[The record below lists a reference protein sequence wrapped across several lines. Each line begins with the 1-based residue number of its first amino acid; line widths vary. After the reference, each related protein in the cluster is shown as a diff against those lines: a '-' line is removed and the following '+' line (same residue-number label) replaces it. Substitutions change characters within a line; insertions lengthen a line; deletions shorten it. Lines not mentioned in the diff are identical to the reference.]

1 MATERIELRLNPTK
15 ALEGEDEMA
24 KVWGA
29 HASPALNPEVY
40 EKGVAGKW
48 HEQSALSTPVSGHQ
62 RQALRT
68 KRLHSGN
75 LRRSQQGAVKPSQGA
90 TTGRENRQGGC
101 G

>member
-1 MATERIELRLNPTK
+1 MLILHHVFARLACRHAGYRVTSFMNYMVVSHITVLL
-15 ALEGEDEMA
+15 ADE
-24 KVWGA
+24 
-29 HASPALNPEVY
+29 PAG
-40 EKGVAGKW
+40 GVAGKW

-90 TTGRENRQGGC
+90 TTGRENRR
-101 G
+101 